1 MVKVSKSSSLEGLR
15 FFLAIWVFFAHLVPW
30 HNYSTG
36 TPPTSRTGF
45 YDFFQ
50 TLAQVTQP
58 KSSLHPAVIGFLVLS
73 GYVIGVGFDQK
84 THIRL
89 KYKFVASWL
98 IRRGFRILP
107 VYLLSV
113 LLGALIYVL
122 LKGTNEQSLTGTQ
135 ILSYPCLLAKSFSIS
150 SFYPAAY
157 PNCAFQGNA
166 PLVTTAAEIGL
177 YFVFVISMVGII
189 SGFSKLFATLL
200 PLFWLVGNLIVA
212 FNSTKPS
219 LLEWWTHASAVNYF
233 LPWFAGMTLA
243 FFEKRENT
251 SYLKML
257 QRNFGIAVFVL
268 GTTYFLRSNYSI
280 DFYVRQLMLVFWTVV
295 FYFIL
300 KVFPKRVTR
309 FQRQLNF
316 FGGIS
321 YAIYAVHAPLAIYL
335 LFKEFNFISIIC
347 IVLLICLLI
356 YFFYEKPIRRLGRRI
371 SGTMIDK
378 N

>member
-1 MVKVSKSSSLEGLR
+1 VTKSSSLEGLR

-30 HNYSTG
+30 HDYSTG
-36 TPPTSRTGF
+36 TPPTNRTGF
-45 YDFFQ
+45 LDFFQ

-84 THIRL
+84 AHIRL

-113 LLGALIYVL
+113 LLGALIYVSL
-122 LKGTNEQSLTGTQ
+122 EGADERILTGTQ

-150 SFYPAAY
+150 SFYPGAY

-177 YFVFVISMVGII
+177 YFVFVISMVGVL
-189 SGFSKLFATLL
+189 SGFFKLIATLL
-200 PLFWLVGNLIVA
+200 PLFWLAGNLIVA
-212 FNSTKPS
+212 FNSTNPS
-219 LLEWWTHASAVNYF
+219 LLEWWTHASAINYIF
-233 LPWFAGMTLA
+233 PWFAGMILA
-243 FFEKRENT
+243 FFEKRENI

-257 QRNFGIAVFVL
+257 QRNFGIVVFIL
-268 GTTYFLRSNYSI
+268 FLTYFLRSNHSI
-280 DFYVRQLMLVFWTVV
+280 DFYVRQLMLVFWTLV

-300 KVFPKRVTR
+300 KVFPKKVTR
-309 FQRQLNF
+309 FQSQLNF
-316 FGGIS
+316 LGGIS

-335 LFKEFNFISIIC
+335 LFKGFNFISIIC
-347 IVLLICLLI
+347 IVFLICFLI